1 MDLDASRV
9 RRPSRRFGWVDRRVL
24 HDGHLAGLG
33 RAEAAVYLVLCV
45 AADRH
50 GLSWHPLRTLATWT
64 KYPPDRIEQALLE
77 LTRRGFV
84 ATAGPLVQV
93 MDLDLVALPRP
104 GSAGSPVPGARSGR
118 PEKRQHPRLPLAAP
132 ERLALLPAAIRQAL
146 IEQARQK
153 LTRITNGREPRQS
166 VVEAVACGLIRD
178 PEGRP

>member
-1 MDLDASRV
+1 MDLDASRI

-50 GLSWHPLRTLATWT
+50 GLSWHPLQTLATWT
-64 KYPPDRIEQALLE
+64 KHAPESIEQALLE
-77 LTRRGFV
+77 LARRGLV

-93 MDLDLVALPRP
+93 MDLDLVALSRP
-104 GSAGSPVPGARSGR
+104 GSAGLPAPSTKSVR
-118 PEKRQHPRLPLAAP
+118 PENRQHRRSPLTAP
-132 ERLALLPAAIRQAL
+132 ERLALLPAAVRQAL

-153 LTRITNGREPRQS
+153 LTRITNGREPCQS

>member
-1 MDLDASRV
+1 MDLDASRI

-45 AADRH
+45 AADHH
-50 GLSWHPLRTLATWT
+50 GLSWHPLRTLAAWT
-64 KYPPDRIEQALLE
+64 KHAPERIEQALLE
-77 LTRRGFV
+77 LTRRGLV

-104 GSAGSPVPGARSGR
+104 GSAGLPAPGTKSGR
-118 PEKRQHPRLPLAAP
+118 PENRQHPRLPLTAP
-132 ERLALLPAAIRQAL
+132 ERLALLPAAVRQAL

-153 LTRITNGREPRQS
+153 LTRITNGREPSQS

-178 PEGRP
+178 PEGRL